1 MVLGSFTSE
10 KGYNIV
16 VNLIKPE
23 ESPAEVTSFFL
34 TKWAD
39 LIKAGHASESYFP
52 SLRPLASR
60 ILYVTVD
67 GELAGHIVF
76 EWTTPV
82 ECFIMLTA
90 VDQKFRRH
98 GLYKLMHKYYDAH
111 IKSQGAKR
119 SKSQL
124 HVTNEAI
131 IAAAEQDGYRKEY
144 YRMIKEYE

>member
-1 MVLGSFTSE
+1 MVLGSFTNE

-23 ESPAEVTSFFL
+23 EAPGEITIFFL
-34 TKWAD
+34 NKWAD

-60 ILYVTVD
+60 ILYVTVN
-67 GELAGHIVF
+67 GEMAGHIVF
-76 EWTTPV
+76 DWTTPF

-90 VDQKFRRH
+90 VEPKFRRH
-98 GLYKLMHKYYDAH
+98 GLYKLMHQYYDGH

-124 HVTNEAI
+124 HVSNEAI

-144 YRMIKEYE
+144 YRMIKEY